1 MWGTNGEWYER
12 AQRVIPGGVHSP
24 VRAFRAVGGVPRF
37 ILRGE
42 GAYVWDV
49 EDRAY
54 IDYVMSWGALILGH
68 AHPAVVAAAQRA
80 TARGSSYGMTTPA
93 DVELAELVASAFPF
107 VERVRFVNS
116 GTEATMTAVRI
127 ARAVTGRPLV
137 IKFDGCYHGHAD
149 YFLVQAGSGALTL
162 GVPSSPGVPATIA
175 RTTVSLPYNDPV
187 AVERLFHERG
197 DQVAAVIVEPIAG
210 NMGLVLPV
218 DGFLEALRDLTRRF
232 GSLLIFDE
240 VITGFRVGWGGW
252 SVRTGIEP
260 DLITLGKVIG
270 GGFPLAAYAGPA
282 RWMDRVAPVGP
293 VYQAG
298 TLAGNPVAVAA
309 GYTTLLQLQ
318 DDPTAYDA
326 LARRTRALAEGLQEA
341 FQAHGVSAA
350 VVWTTGMLSVFF
362 RPTPPRNLTEVQ
374 ASDVD
379 AFRRFFHALLEQGV
393 HLPPSA
399 FEAWFLSLA
408 HDDTIVTQTLEAVR
422 SALPRMKDT

>member
-1 MWGTNGEWYER
+1 MLGTNEEWYER
-12 AQRVIPGGVHSP
+12 AQKVIPGGVHSP

-49 EDRAY
+49 EDRVY

-80 TARGSSYGMTTPA
+80 AARGSSYGMPTPT
-93 DVELAELVASAFPF
+93 DVELAELIAGAFPF

-137 IKFDGCYHGHAD
+137 VKFDGCYHGHAD

-162 GVPSSPGVPATIA
+162 GVPSSPGVPEDIA
-175 RTTVSLPYNDPV
+175 RTTVSLPYNDLA
-187 AVERLFHERG
+187 AVERLFHDRG
-197 DQVAAVIVEPIAG
+197 DQVAAVIVEPVAG
-210 NMGLVLPV
+210 NMGLVLPA
-218 DGFLEALRDLTRRF
+218 DGFLEGLRDLTRRF
-232 GSLLIFDE
+232 GSLLILDE

-252 SVRTGIEP
+252 STRTGIEP

-318 DDPTAYDA
+318 SDPTAYDV
-326 LARRTRALAEGLQEA
+326 LTRRTQALAEGLQEA
-341 FQAHGVSAA
+341 FRTQGLPAA

-362 RPTPPRNLTEVQ
+362 RATPPRHLAEVQ

-379 AFRRFFHALLEQGV
+379 AFRRFFHAMLEQGV
-393 HLPPSA
+393 QLPPSA

-408 HDDTIVTQTLEAVR
+408 HDDTIVTRTLEAAR
-422 SALPRMKDT
+422 AALPATTGV